1 MVRCASDTFL
11 SYLQP
16 LLRSEPQDVNT
27 SCSKAEESI
36 LKTGKHRSGSKVV
49 MKHRFGAQVLLE
61 LLAVQIEHTGV
72 NSVPKSRQDR
82 PAAGSER
89 SALRSTLL
97 DVKAGLCPSC
107 KAFSADDVPPRFR
120 VKVLPK
126 TSFVARNPLNA
137 SRSTVSQR

>member
-1 MVRCASDTFL
+1 MVGCASDIFL

-16 LLRSEPQDVNT
+16 ILYSEPQDANT

-36 LKTGKHRSGSKVV
+36 LKTGKHRSESKVV
-49 MKHRFGAQVLLE
+49 MKHRFGARVLLE
-61 LLAVQIEHTGV
+61 LLADQIEHTRV
-72 NSVPKSRQDR
+72 SRVPKSRQDR
-82 PAAGSER
+82 PAADSER

-107 KAFSADDVPPRFR
+107 KACTADDVPPIFR
-120 VKVLPK
+120 VKVLLK
-126 TSFVARNPLNA
+126 SRFVARNPLNA